1 MINVL
6 KKLKGV
12 AQQLIVSLGFLAYAK
27 MKNLVERSEV
37 FSLSLRDVYEFKAT
51 SIRNI

>member
-12 AQQLIVSLGFLAYAK
+12 AQQLIVNLEFLGYAK
-27 MKNLVERSEV
+27 MKNLVERSRFLV
-37 FSLSLRDVYEFKAT
+37 LV
-51 SIRNI
+51 